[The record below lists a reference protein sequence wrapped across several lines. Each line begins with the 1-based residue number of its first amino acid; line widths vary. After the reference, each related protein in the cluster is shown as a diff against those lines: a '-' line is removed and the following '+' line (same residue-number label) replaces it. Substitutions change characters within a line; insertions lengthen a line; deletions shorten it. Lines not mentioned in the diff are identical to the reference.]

1 MEIRTKSKKKVLQPE
16 GELTIFE
23 AAEFHK
29 ALVELQGQEGA
40 RILDLSQVERMD
52 TSGVQLILASMQ
64 TKEIALTGVSPGI
77 QEKFERIGFQGV
89 LQGDV
94 E

>member
-1 MEIRTKSKKKVLQPE
+1 MEIQDTYQGKVLQPE

-29 ALVELQGQEGA
+29 ALVELHGHDGK
-40 RILDLSQVERMD
+40 RTLDLSRVERMD

-64 TKEIALTGVSPGI
+64 TKAIALSGVGAGI
-77 QEKFERIGFQGV
+77 QEKFDRIGFQGV
-89 LQGDV
+89 LQ
-94 E
+94 EK